1 MVQKQL
7 FYHLTLHKVAAK
19 DGTEISAT
27 YADDTTSCKL
37 LIEGI
42 VLSIQVKIVFCP
54 TGLYSG
60 HVILVHAYGE

>member
-42 VLSIQVKIVFCP
+42 VLSIQVKIVYCSAE
-54 TGLYSG
+54 LYSG
-60 HVILVHAYGE
+60 HVILIHAFCE